1 MLKFPLCC
9 SELSLE
15 PKILAFESQ
24 LVSGRRDTIKVSAGK
39 IGNFSLGS
47 VYINRYS
54 KVVRLVEPK
63 EQLNVPVARE
73 QVKIRRTEICLRGG
87 NVLIVKDLV

>member
-47 VYINRYS
+47 VRFHYTSIYNM
-54 KVVRLVEPK
+54 
-63 EQLNVPVARE
+63 
-73 QVKIRRTEICLRGG
+73 ICYHRQ
-87 NVLIVKDLV
+87 